1 MGLQALARHVEDVQA
16 GPPRGGLQ
24 EMAGAAV
31 DIDHVAPLADDHAG
45 GGVVRE
51 QQPIYLRVE
60 VRLLRG
66 GSGQGHPHLEVHSAG
81 LRGKPVEGLRG
92 RPGLLAPENLP
103 LLVHDLKQVAEAAD
117 GLRGTEEEQAAGLE
131 RVVEDGQQPA
141 LQVGVEVDEEVAA
154 GDEVQLGEGR
164 VLDDILHGEDGH
176 LADLLADA
184 IHAVAASEVAF
195 QAGPADI
202 AGDAFR
208 VVAITGGLD
217 GFAVQVGAEDLHL
230 AVALR
235 ALHGLAQQDGE

>member
-1 MGLQALARHVEDVQA
+1 M
-16 GPPRGGLQ
+16 
-24 EMAGAAV
+24 
-31 DIDHVAPLADDHAG
+31 
-45 GGVVRE
+45 
-51 QQPIYLRVE
+51 
-60 VRLLRG
+60 
-66 GSGQGHPHLEVHSAG
+66 
-81 LRGKPVEGLRG
+81 
-92 RPGLLAPENLP
+92 
-103 LLVHDLKQVAEAAD
+103 
-117 GLRGTEEEQAAGLE
+117 
-131 RVVEDGQQPA
+131 
-141 LQVGVEVDEEVAA
+141 QVGVEVDEEVAA

-164 VLDDILHGEDGH
+164 VLNDILHGEDGH